1 MKVYVGTYRKYNDRN
16 LAGEWM
22 NIKDYATKED
32 FLAAAAEIHK
42 DEADPELMFQD
53 YEGIAQ
59 NLISESSIHDVVFEI
74 AKEDEETIE
83 NFNAFAQT
91 MDCTSFE
98 SFQDAFCGRFESEVD
113 YAESLVEETGML
125 LEMPENLRY
134 YFDYKKYA
142 RDLFITDVY
151 FHDATGCV
159 FRRDY

>member
-1 MKVYVGTYRKYNDRN
+1 MKIFVGTYRKWNNRN
-16 LAGEWM
+16 LAGEWL
-22 NIKDYATKED
+22 NISDFDTKED

-59 NLISESSIHDVVFEI
+59 NLISESFIHDVVFEI
-74 AKEDEETIE
+74 AKLDQETIE

-91 MDCTSFE
+91 MDSASFE
-98 SFQDAFCGRFESEVD
+98 SFQEAFCGRFESELD

-125 LEMPENLRY
+125 SEMPESLRY

-151 FHDATGCV
+151 FHDKTGCV
-159 FRRDY
+159 FYRNF